1 MTSDT
6 TTDPN
11 HGEPYQGVER
21 RLRKPVLGMR
31 IRDLDENGAAQYMLQ
46 TPRSVDEGLG
56 VFVTPN
62 IQHIALA
69 RKDDEFHRALQSAQ
83 IIVADGF
90 PVYRFA
96 KLRGLS
102 LPGRVAG
109 RAVIERMFADPAALA
124 GHRGFFVVDSRA
136 TAEGIECWLGDFAP
150 AFTVETLVPPFG
162 FEKDAAYCRSLA
174 DAISTFDATLI
185 FLCVGAPKSELFA
198 YRYRALLP
206 PAWALCVGQS
216 FRLLLGTT
224 PPPPEMMV
232 RFNLEWLWRVMLE
245 PKRMLRRY
253 GPSAVGFLRS
263 AVSDMIKSR

>member
-1 MTSDT
+1 
-6 TTDPN
+6 
-11 HGEPYQGVER
+11 
-21 RLRKPVLGMR
+21 MR
-31 IRDLDENGAAQYMLQ
+31 FRDLDENGAAQYMLQ
-46 TPRSVDEGLG
+46 TPRSADEGLG

-69 RKDDEFHRALQSAQ
+69 RKDDEFNRALASAQ

-136 TAEGIECWLGDFAP
+136 TAEGIECWLNDFAP
-150 AFTVETLVPPFG
+150 AFAVETLVPPFG

-185 FLCVGAPKSELFA
+185 FLCIGAPKSELFA

-216 FRLLLGTT
+216 FRLLLGMNAPHPT
-224 PPPPEMMV
+224 
-232 RFNLEWLWRVMLE
+232 
-245 PKRMLRRY
+245 
-253 GPSAVGFLRS
+253 
-263 AVSDMIKSR
+263 